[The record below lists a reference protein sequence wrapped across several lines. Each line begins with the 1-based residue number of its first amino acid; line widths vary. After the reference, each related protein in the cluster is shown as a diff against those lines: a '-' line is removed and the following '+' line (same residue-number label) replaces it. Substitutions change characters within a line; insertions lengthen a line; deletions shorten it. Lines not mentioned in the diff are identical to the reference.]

1 MVWLVQIVE
10 LLNIIYC
17 LAELLEFA
25 AFIRLRMT
33 APDMK
38 RCALAIVM
46 SALCAVLC
54 RQAGRHSGMKHCDF
68 GTLQAIQDP
77 AADVGSRTDAA
88 AGVHP
93 ASRPHR
99 YAFLEP

>member
-1 MVWLVQIVE
+1 MLSVQIVE

-38 RCALAIVM
+38 RCAHA
-46 SALCAVLC
+46 
-54 RQAGRHSGMKHCDF
+54 R
-68 GTLQAIQDP
+68 
-77 AADVGSRTDAA
+77 
-88 AGVHP
+88 
-93 ASRPHR
+93 ASSILR
-99 YAFLEP
+99 AM